1 MAQPSHDTDRDVD
14 GPRSTHDKGQSAHT
28 DTQDGAPV
36 RPSEAPS
43 IKPIAKASIHRIC
56 SGQVVLDLAGAVK
69 ELVENALDAGATNIE
84 VRLRDHGKECV
95 EVVDNGC
102 GVRDGDLE
110 MLTKKY
116 ATSKICDFTDLATLN
131 SFGFRG
137 EALSSLC
144 ALSELSVTT
153 RTEGSDAGTK
163 VTYDAEGGV
172 QSRSVVARAV
182 GTTVSVRDVFA
193 RLPVRHKELKRN
205 IKREYG
211 KLLHLLQA
219 YALVTQDTRIVCS
232 NQGVGKNANR
242 TTVINT
248 QGGGSLRANVA
259 NVFGAKTVQS
269 MREVQLDL
277 GEGCGGVLVGMV
289 SKAAP
294 GCGRGAG
301 DRQFFFVNGRPVDLP
316 KAARLL
322 NETYRQFAQTTGAQ
336 YPCAVLDFRLPTDAY
351 DVNVTPDK
359 RKVLL
364 HGEAALLSATRTALE
379 SIWSPSKYTYAVGQG
394 GVDETDMDMS
404 RGLVGGREIGE
415 QTHERERALLL
426 PPPMSS
432 GLVGVKRE
440 REEDAVAESGRAV
453 AVAVAVKR
461 EPTGEDDAPAPP
473 AGPPAWESFGM
484 GATGPDPTVEPSEER
499 PPDTTRD
506 FRASTGLNR
515 SSSGANPDTQ
525 RALSNFG
532 FTRVVDSVGIGGGW
546 RFRAGVDDEEE
557 DDDDD
562 AEEDDD
568 PNDGDYVAGTG
579 TEPPRGDEG
588 EEEEDRSEEEDRLEE
603 ERSRRRS
610 AARRAPDD
618 DTRDDDGRRHPAEAP
633 PVTSETEERAETF
646 VKPEPDE
653 DEHMEDDEPMADDP
667 RDEPGV
673 SARPI
678 VHHGAPL
685 AFSLAALRDARR
697 RGRRAQG
704 ASRRMDADTR
714 GEPAGTHASESKYAA
729 ASFRV
734 ESESTADIVADEDA
748 SVDVRPDEI
757 PTSTDGPGGDSS
769 MELNEGGDAVATGEL
784 ERVFHREDFRDLKV
798 VGQFNLGFIL
808 CTLGDDL
815 FIVDQHA
822 SDEIYNFERLQ
833 RTTTLNRQPLMV
845 PKKLELTAAE
855 TQTVHRNMPTFLA
868 NGFGFCEIDQPPP
881 TVKSLALNS
890 VPFSKG
896 TTFGAD
902 DVHELIGMLDQGEY
916 ALPARSQLTVG
927 LSQAFGSQSQPGTK
941 SGSEIVRPTRV
952 RAMLAMRACRSSIMI
967 GKALDAKTMRR
978 VLDNL
983 SELQAPWNCPHGRPT
998 MRHLADLR
1006 KLRSRSADGV
1016 SAGTGRARGFG
1027 REKVKGGIGG
1037 W

>member
-14 GPRSTHDKGQSAHT
+14 GTTRSTHDKGQSAHT
-28 DTQDGAPV
+28 ESTDGAPA

-43 IKPIAKASIHRIC
+43 IRPIAKASIHRIC

-269 MREVQLDL
+269 MREVRLDL

-364 HGEAALLSATRTALE
+364 HGEAALMSATRTALE
-379 SIWSPSKYTYAVGQG
+379 SVWSPSKYTYAVGQG
-394 GVDETDMDMS
+394 GVGDTDMDMS
-404 RGLVGGREIGE
+404 RGLVGGGEIGE
-415 QTHERERALLL
+415 PSREYEHERALLL
-426 PPPMSS
+426 PPPTSS

-440 REEDAVAESGRAV
+440 REEDAVAEGGRAV

-484 GATGPDPTVEPSEER
+484 GATGPDPAVSTPSEER
-499 PPDTTRD
+499 PPDTIRD

-546 RFRAGVDDEEE
+546 RFRAGVDDDEE
-557 DDDDD
+557 DDDD

-568 PNDGDYVAGTG
+568 PNDGDYVAGTE
-579 TEPPRGDEG
+579 TEPPRVDGGDE
-588 EEEEDRSEEEDRLEE
+588 ETEDRSEEEDRLEE

-618 DTRDDDGRRHPAEAP
+618 DTRDDDGRRHRAEAP

-653 DEHMEDDEPMADDP
+653 DEHADDDEHAADDP

-697 RGRRAQG
+697 RGRRTQG
-704 ASRRMDADTR
+704 ASRRMDTDTQ
-714 GEPAGTHASESKYAA
+714 SKYAA

-748 SVDVRPDEI
+748 SVDVRAGE
-757 PTSTDGPGGDSS
+757 TYTDGPGGDSS
-769 MELNEGGDAVATGEL
+769 MELNEGGDVVATGEL
-784 ERVFHREDFRDLKV
+784 ERVFRREDFRDLKV

-927 LSQAFGSQSQPGTK
+927 LSQAFGSQSQPGGK
-941 SGSEIVRPTRV
+941 SGSDQIVRPTRV

-1006 KLRSRSADGV
+1006 KLRSRSEHGV
-1016 SAGTGRARGFG
+1016 SAGTGHRGFG